1 MLWRH
6 LASDGHPR
14 VLSTGLLL
22 LSQILVVGHLLL
34 LLIGHIAWMHAP
46 WSRDVRLRSIHIV
59 VVHIL
64 GGIGGHVGG
73 INSIL
78 VARGL
83 GGIEACLS
91 QVSSVPGREGHLPSV
106 CHIPE

>member
-34 LLIGHIAWMHAP
+34 LLVGHIARMHAP
-46 WSRDVRLRSIHIV
+46 WPRDVCLRRIHVV
-59 VVHIL
+59 VVHVL
-64 GGIGGHVGG
+64 GGLGGHVGRRVD
-73 INSIL
+73 SIL

-83 GGIEACLS
+83 RGIEACLS
-91 QVSSVPGREGHLPSV
+91 QG
-106 CHIPE
+106 